1 MRVLVDTGWI
11 LSVLL
16 VAVRIGA
23 ALVMTPLLSFG
34 GIPATLRVS
43 LVLVLA
49 VTLVSA
55 AALPPAT
62 ALVSFGGL
70 LAAAASEF
78 VVGGLLAFGVFTAF
92 AAFQLAGRV
101 MDLQMGFGVASL
113 IDPATRTQSPLLG
126 TLLNMV
132 ALAVF
137 FAVDGHHLVIRGLA
151 YSLVQLPPGS
161 SLAALEPA
169 AVVAQ
174 FGAMFVFAVALAAP
188 VIFVLLLVDVALAV
202 MARTMPQ
209 MNVFI
214 VSLPLKIM
222 VGLLVLVMSM
232 QYMGPVM
239 ERVFEG
245 MFDYWQRVLG

>member
-1 MRVLVDTGWI
+1 MRVLIDTGWI
-11 LSVLL
+11 VSVLL

-23 ALVMTPLLSFG
+23 ALVMTPLLSFSG
-34 GIPATLRVS
+34 VPATTRVA

-55 AALPPAT
+55 VALPPAT
-62 ALVSFGGL
+62 ALSSF
-70 LAAAASEF
+70 
-78 VVGGLLAFGVFTAF
+78 GGLLAFGVFTAF

-126 TLLNMV
+126 TLLNLV

-222 VGLLVLVMSM
+222 VGLLVLVMSI

-239 ERVFEG
+239 ARVFEG

>member
-1 MRVLVDTGWI
+1 
-11 LSVLL
+11 
-16 VAVRIGA
+16 
-23 ALVMTPLLSFG
+23 
-34 GIPATLRVS
+34 
-43 LVLVLA
+43 
-49 VTLVSA
+49 
-55 AALPPAT
+55 
-62 ALVSFGGL
+62 
-70 LAAAASEF
+70 
-78 VVGGLLAFGVFTAF
+78 
-92 AAFQLAGRV
+92 

-126 TLLNMV
+126 TLLNLV

>member
-1 MRVLVDTGWI
+1 MRVLVDIGWI

-23 ALVMTPLLSFG
+23 ALVMTPILSFG
-34 GIPATLRVS
+34 GIPAMTRV
-43 LVLVLA
+43 LLVLA
-49 VTLVSA
+49 LAVALVSTVVV
-55 AALPPAT
+55 PPAT
-62 ALVSFGGL
+62 TLTFGSL
-70 LAAAASEF
+70 LAAAAGEL
-78 VVGGLLAFGVFTAF
+78 VIGGLLAFGIFTAF
-92 AAFQLAGRV
+92 AAFQLAGRI

-126 TLLNMV
+126 TLLNLV

-151 YSLVQLPPGS
+151 YSLSQLPPGS
-161 SLAALEPA
+161 SLAALDPA
-169 AVVAQ
+169 AMVAQ
-174 FGAMFVFAVALAAP
+174 FGAMFMFAVALAAP

-214 VSLPLKIM
+214 VSLPIKIL

-239 ERVFEG
+239 QRVFEG